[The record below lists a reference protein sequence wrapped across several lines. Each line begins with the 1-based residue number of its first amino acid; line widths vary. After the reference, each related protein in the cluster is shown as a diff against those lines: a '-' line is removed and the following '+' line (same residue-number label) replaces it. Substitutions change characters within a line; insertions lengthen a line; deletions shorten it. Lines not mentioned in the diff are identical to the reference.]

1 MDASISYLISEALF
15 PAHSSF
21 CVSLKEFGEDC
32 GDIVKRGRTSRER
45 VWELCRWEQRVVGG
59 ELKHQGRMIK
69 PLEATVQRDR
79 RTEQNRTSKNC
90 GTISEDRPYIPF

>member
-1 MDASISYLISEALF
+1 M
-15 PAHSSF
+15 
-21 CVSLKEFGEDC
+21 
-32 GDIVKRGRTSRER
+32 
-45 VWELCRWEQRVVGG
+45 GG

-79 RTEQNRTSKNC
+79 CTEQNRTSKNC